1 MGDNPIPLEVRIS
14 PQLEDVI
21 YILGAKIG
29 VDASEITRMVL
40 SFYTHELKNRAFQK
54 QIRLALTDDFADGRG
69 TSRISLRILNRFLIG
84 LDLESTKM
92 GMNRSQLIKAMLVR
106 AKLDL
111 LDNAGSKM
119 AKRFYEAAHL
129 MTA

>member
-1 MGDNPIPLEVRIS
+1 
-14 PQLEDVI
+14 
-21 YILGAKIG
+21 
-29 VDASEITRMVL
+29 MVL